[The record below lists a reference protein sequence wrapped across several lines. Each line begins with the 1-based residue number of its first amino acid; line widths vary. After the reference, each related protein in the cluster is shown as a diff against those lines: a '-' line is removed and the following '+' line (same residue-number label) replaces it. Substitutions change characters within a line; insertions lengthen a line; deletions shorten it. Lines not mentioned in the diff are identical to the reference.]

1 MHPRGGKLGFVT
13 VSLENGQGEKYFIPA
28 RETVTYSCGSWGV
41 PPRARRPS
49 FFLGGRFPIF
59 FAFSGSSPFSQNRGE
74 NRFERNAPAF
84 SRGRLTCG
92 GLHFFFFF
100 RHFMCTLPSKFILHI
115 WRISRWLKGISDLR
129 PRRDRQTDRGN
140 SYRIC
145 GRDLTKPVPAGGGAP
160 DWGLGAQSDREG
172 AAPVTPGLRGSCR

>member
-13 VSLENGQGEKYFIPA
+13 VSLENGQGKKYFIPA
-28 RETVTYSCGSWGV
+28 TETVTNSCGSWGV

-74 NRFERNAPAF
+74 NRFERDAPAF

-115 WRISRWLKGISDLR
+115 WRISRWLKGIYQPYINHITHILLHTTIMYR
-129 PRRDRQTDRGN
+129 YEFQVLIA
-140 SYRIC
+140 SYAVVQLPPSTYI
-145 GRDLTKPVPAGGGAP
+145 
-160 DWGLGAQSDREG
+160 
-172 AAPVTPGLRGSCR
+172 

>member
-1 MHPRGGKLGFVT
+1 MGNVMHPRGGKLGFVT

-28 RETVTYSCGSWGV
+28 RETVINSCGSWGV

-115 WRISRWLKGISDLR
+115 WRISRWLKGIFDCHPLPS
-129 PRRDRQTDRGN
+129 P
-140 SYRIC
+140 
-145 GRDLTKPVPAGGGAP
+145 PVW
-160 DWGLGAQSDREG
+160 DF
-172 AAPVTPGLRGSCR
+172 

>member
-1 MHPRGGKLGFVT
+1 MGNVMHPRGGKLGFVT

-28 RETVTYSCGSWGV
+28 RETVINSCGSWGV

-59 FAFSGSSPFSQNRGE
+59 FPFSGSSPFSQNRGE
-74 NRFERNAPAF
+74 NRFERDAPAF

-115 WRISRWLKGISDLR
+115 WRISRWQRGIIGYILFCVTLAFILR
-129 PRRDRQTDRGN
+129 PH
-140 SYRIC
+140 
-145 GRDLTKPVPAGGGAP
+145 PVEYTQIHQH
-160 DWGLGAQSDREG
+160 L
-172 AAPVTPGLRGSCR
+172 

>member
-1 MHPRGGKLGFVT
+1 MSPSSPPPGEEVRGRGRAECHASAGGKTGICYGFSRKWPGGKIFHPCKRNRNKLMWQLGRSPAGETPQFFSPLANVVT
-13 VSLENGQGEKYFIPA
+13 ISG
-28 RETVTYSCGSWGV
+28 
-41 PPRARRPS
+41 

-74 NRFERNAPAF
+74 NRFERDAPAF

-115 WRISRWLKGISDLR
+115 CRISRCLKGIVRHWFD
-129 PRRDRQTDRGN
+129 T
-140 SYRIC
+140 
-145 GRDLTKPVPAGGGAP
+145 
-160 DWGLGAQSDREG
+160 
-172 AAPVTPGLRGSCR
+172 

>member
-1 MHPRGGKLGFVT
+1 MGRGGSQSTPRDEPRRMSPSSPPRARRCAGGGGQNVMHPRGGKLGFVT

-28 RETVTYSCGSWGV
+28 RETVTNSCGSWGV

-74 NRFERNAPAF
+74 NRFERDAPAF

-115 WRISRWLKGISDLR
+115 WRISRWLKGIVCCIHNKLY
-129 PRRDRQTDRGN
+129 N
-140 SYRIC
+140 LC
-145 GRDLTKPVPAGGGAP
+145 V
-160 DWGLGAQSDREG
+160 
-172 AAPVTPGLRGSCR
+172 